1 MRAARHC
8 FYSEFWIL
16 ASEFR
21 IASCIFNGLCVRGS
35 ASCRSRLRFRPFLH
49 VFHSYVEHLCHN
61 LQMAAEQ
68 LFAMCNFIVL
78 PGWLLLVV
86 APRWRWTQRIAAVAL
101 PLALAAVYLTLLI
114 LHFHKGEG
122 GFGSLA
128 EVSKLFE
135 NPHLLLAG
143 WIHYL
148 AFDLFTGAWQVRD
161 SERLRIAH
169 AYVVPCLLLTFLFG
183 PAGLLTWFLIRIS
196 LRGRSPVV

>member
-1 MRAARHC
+1 
-8 FYSEFWIL
+8 
-16 ASEFR
+16 
-21 IASCIFNGLCVRGS
+21 
-35 ASCRSRLRFRPFLH
+35 
-49 VFHSYVEHLCHN
+49 
-61 LQMAAEQ
+61 MAAEQ
-68 LFAMCNFIVL
+68 LFTICSSIVL

-114 LHFHKGEG
+114 VHFRRGHG

-135 NPHLLLAG
+135 NPYLLLAG

-183 PAGLLTWFLIRIS
+183 PVGLLTWFLIRTS
-196 LRGRSPVV
+196 LRGRSAVL